1 MSGVSGVVSRQV
13 LPACGRLCFFCPAL
27 TTRSRQPVKRYKK
40 LISDI
45 FPRSPGEEPNDR
57 KIAKLCEYAGK
68 NPLRVP
74 KITITLEHRYYKELR
89 NENFQGAKIVMMIY
103 RKLLISCKEQMPL
116 FANSLLSIMQTLL
129 DETRHDE
136 MLIIGCQTL
145 FDFINCQK
153 DATYMFNLE
162 CFIAKLC
169 QLAQE
174 VGEDE
179 RVGPLR
185 SAALQALSSM
195 VWFMGRYSHI
205 SQEFDHIVSVVLENY
220 GSLNKESDNSNQNR
234 WVQEVL
240 KTDHNV
246 SPSEALIKVP
256 SWTTIVNEKGEL
268 NVAIIDAKNPYFW
281 SRVCLNNMAKL
292 GKEGTTMRRVLE
304 SLFRYFDTET
314 LWPASK
320 GVAYPVL
327 KDMQIIMDESGQN
340 THFLLSILIKH
351 LDHKNVLKKPDM
363 QLDILEVTTSLA
375 QETKKEASVALV
387 GAIADVIRHLRKS
400 VHLALDDV
408 NLGADMIKWNKD
420 FHESVDKCLVEL
432 TSKVGD
438 SSPIFDIMAGMLEN
452 ISSITVIG
460 RTTVS
465 AVYRTAQI
473 VASLPNLAYNNKAFP
488 EALFHQLLPAMVH
501 QDYETRVGA
510 HRIFS
515 VVLVPSSVCPRSTPP
530 VQSTTVNDPKSAVPR
545 SLSRTVS
552 VFSSSAALFG
562 KMKKDGPLMSTSKNV
577 SQRNQVGKFSEQKSN
592 NAAALNGVKPS
603 YSRVYSMKL
612 DVNSAINLNKD
623 GEAVTLRLSSHQI
636 SVLLSSIWAQ
646 SIWPENTPENY
657 EAIAHTYSL
666 VLLFA
671 RGKVIADSIPFVI
684 IVIKW
689 IILEFA
695 QNSGREALVRSF
707 QLAFSLLGVSLAEG
721 GTLPASRRRSLYTL
735 AAAMIIISGKAF
747 SIVPLAPLAKTNLI
761 NKMVDPYLCLIE
773 DCKLTVGPGLNS
785 ISFGSKEDDRSA
797 LKSLSDVKLKEDRSI
812 ESLAATIVKHLES
825 VSEVD
830 TFTIVYCVL
839 CIVYCVVTV
848 VYLQSEI
855 SSIKEQ
861 LLHGFVPDDDVASAN
876 TLLHTNSED
885 DRYMDEDTPLL
896 FMDDDD
902 DYGDLSESDNLHS
915 LGTNDTSDLLSIN
928 QLLDS
933 VLESAQQVGRMSI
946 SVTPD
951 VSYKEMTNQCE
962 ALVNGKRIKM
972 SNLMS
977 IQQRPGTSNQND
989 GEINKQ
995 LGMGHPFLEQN
1006 APPNVNGQSRTSCAK
1021 EYHQNIPQSFRLPAS
1036 SPYDNFL
1043 KAARY

>member
-1 MSGVSGVVSRQV
+1 MSAVSGLVSRQV
-13 LPACGRLCFFCPAL
+13 MPVCGSLCFFCPAL

-74 KITITLEHRYYKELR
+74 KITSTLEHRYYKEIR
-89 NENFQGAKIVMMIY
+89 NENFRAAKIVMMIY

-116 FANSLLSIMQTLL
+116 FANSLLSIMQSLL

-145 FDFINCQK
+145 FDFVNCQK
-153 DATYMFNLE
+153 DGTYMFNLE
-162 CFIAKLC
+162 GFIPKLC

-179 RVGPLR
+179 RVEPIR
-185 SAALQALSSM
+185 SAGLQALSSM

-205 SQEFDHIVSVVLENY
+205 SSEFDNIVSVVLENY
-220 GSLNKESDNSNQNR
+220 GSSNKESDNPNQNR

-240 KTDHNV
+240 KNDHLV

-256 SWTTIVNEKGEL
+256 SWRTIVNEKGEL
-268 NVAIIDAKNPYFW
+268 NVAVVDIKNPSFW
-281 SRVCLNNMAKL
+281 SRVCLHNMAKL

-304 SLFRYFDTET
+304 SLFRFFDNEN

-375 QETKKEASVALV
+375 KEAKKEASVALV

-400 VHLALDDV
+400 VHLALDDA
-408 NLGADMIKWNKD
+408 NLGADVIKWNNK
-420 FHESVDKCLVEL
+420 FHELVDKCLVEL

-438 SSPIFDIMAGMLEN
+438 SSPIFDIMAGMMEN
-452 ISSITVIG
+452 IPSITVIG
-460 RTTVS
+460 RTTVA

-501 QDYETRVGA
+501 QDNETRVGA

-515 VVLVPSSVCPRSTPP
+515 VVLVPSSVCPRSTPNI
-530 VQSTTVNDPKSAVPR
+530 QSTVTDPKAAIPR

-562 KMKKDGPLMSTSKNV
+562 KLKKDGPLMSNNV
-577 SQRNQVGKFSEQKSN
+577 SQRNQVKFSEQKSN
-592 NAAALNGVKPS
+592 NAAALNGMKPS
-603 YSRVYSMKL
+603 YSRVYSMKV
-612 DVNSAINLNKD
+612 DVNSAMNLNKD

-636 SVLLSSIWAQ
+636 SLLLSSIWAQ

-666 VLLFA
+666 VLLFS
-671 RGKVIADSIPFVI
+671 RGK
-684 IVIKW
+684 
-689 IILEFA
+689 
-695 QNSGREALVRSF
+695 NSGREALVRSF
-707 QLAFSLLGVSLAEG
+707 QLAFSLLGISLSEG
-721 GTLPASRRRSLYTL
+721 GHLPPSRKRSLYTL
-735 AAAMIIISGKAF
+735 GTAMIIISGKAF
-747 SIVPLAPLAKTNLI
+747 SIVPLVPLAKTNLA
-761 NKMVDPYLCLIE
+761 NKMVDPYLYLIE

-785 ISFGSKEDDRSA
+785 ISFGSKEDDRAA
-797 LKSLSDVKLKEDRSI
+797 LKSLSDVKLKEDHSI
-812 ESLAATIVKHLES
+812 ESLAATIVKHLE
-825 VSEVD
+825 
-830 TFTIVYCVL
+830 T
-839 CIVYCVVTV
+839 VTE
-848 VYLQSEI
+848 SEI

-861 LLHGFVPDDDVASAN
+861 LLHGFVPDDDVGSAN
-876 TLLHTNSED
+876 TLLRNSQDYGSME
-885 DRYMDEDTPLL
+885 EDTPLL

-902 DYGDLSESDNLHS
+902 DQGDSLESDNLHS
-915 LGTNDTSDLLSIN
+915 LATDDTSDLLSIN

-933 VLESAQQVGRMSI
+933 VLESAQQVGRISI
-946 SVTPD
+946 SVTPE

-962 ALVNGKRIKM
+962 ALVNGKRTKM

-977 IQQRPGTSNQND
+977 IQQRHVNQND

-995 LGMGHPFLEQN
+995 SRASHPFLEQN
-1006 APPNVNGQSRTSCAK
+1006 APPSVNRTPCAK
-1021 EYHQNIPQSFRLPAS
+1021 EYQHVPQSFRLPAS

>member
-1 MSGVSGVVSRQV
+1 MSAVSGLVSRQV
-13 LPACGRLCFFCPAL
+13 LPACGSLCFFCPAL

-57 KIAKLCEYAGK
+57 KIGKLCEYAGK

-74 KITITLEHRYYKELR
+74 KITSSLEHRYYKELR
-89 NENFQGAKIVMMIY
+89 NENFQGAKIVMLIY

-129 DETRHDE
+129 VETRHDE

-145 FDFINCQK
+145 FDFVNCQK
-153 DATYMFNLE
+153 DGTYMFNLE
-162 CFIAKLC
+162 GFIQNLC

-174 VGEDE
+174 VGDDD
-179 RVGPLR
+179 RVEALR
-185 SAALQALSSM
+185 SAGLQALSSM

-205 SQEFDHIVSVVLENY
+205 SGEFDNIVSVVLENY
-220 GSLNKESDNSNQNR
+220 GSSNKESDDPNQNR

-240 KTDHNV
+240 KSDHHV

-256 SWTTIVNEKGEL
+256 SWRTIVNEKGEL
-268 NVAIIDAKNPYFW
+268 NVAVIDAKSPSFW
-281 SRVCLNNMAKL
+281 SRVCLHNMAKL

-304 SLFRYFDTET
+304 SLFRFFDSEN

-375 QETKKEASVALV
+375 QETKKEASVAIV

-400 VHLALDDV
+400 VHLALDDAD
-408 NLGADMIKWNKD
+408 LGEDTIKWNKK
-420 FHESVDKCLVEL
+420 FHDLVDKCLVEL

-438 SSPIFDIMAGMLEN
+438 SSPIFDIMAGMMEN

-460 RTTVS
+460 RTTVA

-501 QDYETRVGA
+501 QDHETRVGA

-515 VVLVPSSVCPRSTPP
+515 VVLVPSSVCPRSTPNI
-530 VQSTTVNDPKSAVPR
+530 QSTVNDPKAAVPR

-562 KMKKDGPLMSTSKNV
+562 KLKKDGPLVSKNV
-577 SQRNQVGKFSEQKSN
+577 SQRNQNQNQVKFSEQRSN
-592 NAAALNGVKPS
+592 NAATLNGMKPS

-612 DVNSAINLNKD
+612 DVNAAMNLNKD

-636 SVLLSSIWAQ
+636 SLLLSSIWAQ
-646 SIWPENTPENY
+646 SISPENTPENY

-666 VLLFA
+666 VLLFS
-671 RGKVIADSIPFVI
+671 RGK
-684 IVIKW
+684 
-689 IILEFA
+689 
-695 QNSGREALVRSF
+695 NSGREALVRSF
-707 QLAFSLLGVSLAEG
+707 QLAFSLLGISIAEG
-721 GTLPASRRRSLYTL
+721 GHLPPSRRRSLYTL
-735 AAAMIIISGKAF
+735 ATAMIVISGKAF
-747 SIVPLAPLAKTNLI
+747 SIVPLVPLAKSHLA
-761 NKMVDPYLCLIE
+761 NKMADPYLFLIE
-773 DCKLTVGPGLNS
+773 DCKLTVGPASSS

-797 LKSLSDVKLKEDRSI
+797 LKSLSEVKLKEDHSI
-812 ESLAATIVKHLES
+812 ESLAAIIVKHLET
-825 VSEVD
+825 VSE
-830 TFTIVYCVL
+830 
-839 CIVYCVVTV
+839 
-848 VYLQSEI
+848 SEI
-855 SSIKEQ
+855 LSIKEQ
-861 LLHGFVPDDDVASAN
+861 LLHGFVPDDDVGSAN
-876 TLLHTNSED
+876 TLLQMNSED
-885 DRYMDEDTPLL
+885 DRSMDEDTPLL

-902 DYGDLSESDNLHS
+902 DESHGDFAESDNLLS
-915 LGTNDTSDLLSIN
+915 LSTADTSDLLSVN

-946 SVTPD
+946 SVTPE

-962 ALVNGKRIKM
+962 ALVNGKRMRM

-977 IQQRPGTSNQND
+977 IQQRPGNQND
-989 GEINKQ
+989 AEINKQ
-995 LGMGHPFLEQN
+995 SRASHPFLEQN
-1006 APPNVNGQSRTSCAK
+1006 APPSVNHTSCAK
-1021 EYHQNIPQSFRLPAS
+1021 EYQNIPQSFRLPAS